1 MSEEDLKQDNSISI
15 VQITNIQ
22 EICDILLKFSHLF
35 VPTLVESI
43 PDIFGYA
50 KKLSEKAFV
59 YVALYN
65 DDIIGFTAFYANDY
79 ITQTAFGTLIAV
91 LPDYQNRKIGQMFLT
106 KIFNTAKE
114 VGMTKM
120 KLSVRKDNDKAIAL
134 YKKYGFEYLCDENDE
149 FFFMIKDL

>member
-1 MSEEDLKQDNSISI
+1 MPEEDLKQDNSISI
-15 VQITNIQ
+15 VQITNVQ

-43 PDIFGYA
+43 QDIISYA

-65 DDIIGFTAFYANDY
+65 DDIVGFTTFYANDF
-79 ITQTAFGTLIAV
+79 ITKTAFGSLIAV

-114 VGMTKM
+114 VGMTRM
-120 KLSVRKDNDKAIAL
+120 KISVRKDNDKAITL
-134 YKKYGFEYLCDENDE
+134 YKKYGFEYYCEEDNEHFL
-149 FFFMIKDL
+149 MIKDL

>member
-1 MSEEDLKQDNSISI
+1 MSEKDLKQDNSIYI
-15 VQITNIQ
+15 VQITNMQ
-22 EICDILLKFSHLF
+22 EIYNIFLKFSYLF
-35 VPTLVESI
+35 SPPLHESI

-50 KKLSEKAFV
+50 KKLSEKAIFYAV
-59 YVALYN
+59 LYN
-65 DDIIGFTAFYANDY
+65 NDIVGFTAFYANDY

-91 LPDYQNRKIGQMFLT
+91 LPDYQNRKIGQMFMI

-114 VGMTKM
+114 VGMTRM
-120 KLSVRKDNDKAIAL
+120 KISVRKDNDKAIAL